1 MNSDNVLELV
11 RQSLWVAAKVSLP
24 ILAVVLAVGLFV
36 GIVQSITQLQEPTIS
51 FVPKLIG
58 TAAVILFAGNWMLGE
73 LVTFTQT
80 VIRSAPSLIGG

>member
-1 MNSDNVLELV
+1 VNSDNVLELV